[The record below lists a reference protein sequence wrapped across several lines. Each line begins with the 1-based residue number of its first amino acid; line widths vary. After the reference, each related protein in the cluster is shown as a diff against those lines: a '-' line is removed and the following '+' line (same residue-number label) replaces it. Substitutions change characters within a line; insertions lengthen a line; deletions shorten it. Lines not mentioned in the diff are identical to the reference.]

1 MFSGKLMNLCL
12 FLFFQTGAL
21 VEELNRVSAENKK
34 LTEMLTVVCEN
45 YNALRSHVVEYMR
58 KSAEKSSDL
67 SPSRKRKCESGNND
81 GNNYGVAVANGA
93 SESSS
98 TDEDSPKKPREE
110 KITAKISRV
119 YVRTESSDTS
129 LVSIE

>member
-1 MFSGKLMNLCL
+1 M
-12 FLFFQTGAL
+12 
-21 VEELNRVSAENKK
+21 NRVSAENKK

-45 YNALRSHVVEYMR
+45 YNALRSHVMEYMS
-58 KSAEKSSDL
+58 KNAEKSSDL
-67 SPSRKRKCESGNND
+67 SPSRKRKCESSNND
-81 GNNYGVAVANGA
+81 GNNYNAVVVNGA

-119 YVRTESSDTS
+119 YVRTEPSDTS
-129 LVSIE
+129 LVSAE